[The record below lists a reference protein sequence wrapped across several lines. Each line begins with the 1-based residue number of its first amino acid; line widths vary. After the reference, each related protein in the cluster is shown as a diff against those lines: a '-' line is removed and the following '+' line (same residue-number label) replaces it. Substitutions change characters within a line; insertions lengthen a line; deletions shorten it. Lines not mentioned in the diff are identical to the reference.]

1 MGEFQITKKLRVKL
15 NKKIPKKKIIII
27 NIIFIIKIK
36 LILTEIINLIP
47 IMKKVKLEIKEITI
61 RLKIIIILIK
71 IKRQKLIIKFII
83 MKIISQM
90 INTAIMITEKIMEI
104 ITDQI

>member
-71 IKRQKLIIKFII
+71 MKRKILIIKFII